1 MSSFS
6 EIIIKSENEMQK
18 LGKFLSKIFKPYDII
33 TLNGDVGVGKT
44 FLSKSIIYNI
54 TKIKEV
60 PSPTFNLVLTYP
72 INNIEIWHCDFYRI
86 NHFEEVE
93 EIGVFED
100 LKDKIILLE
109 WPKFK
114 DEIKYLNP
122 LNIFIDFVYNEEK
135 NVIYSR
141 KVRFNG
147 SNEWMARID
156 NIFTLN
162 LE

>member
-18 LGKFLSKIFKPYDII
+18 LGKFLSKILKPYDII

-44 FLSKSIIYNI
+44 FLCKSIIYNI

-86 NHFEEVE
+86 NCFEEVE

-114 DEIKYLNP
+114 DQIKFFNP
-122 LNIFIDFVYNEEK
+122 LNIFIDIAYNEQK
-135 NVIYSR
+135 NIINSR
-141 KVRFNG
+141 KVSFNG

-156 NIFTLN
+156 NIISLN
-162 LE
+162 SE

>member
-1 MSSFS
+1 MSTFS
-6 EIIIKSENEMQK
+6 EIIIKSENGMQK

-33 TLNGDVGVGKT
+33 TLNGQVGVGKT

-60 PSPTFNLVLTYP
+60 PSPTFYLVLTYP

-86 NHFEEVE
+86 NCFEEVE

-114 DEIKYLNP
+114 DQIKFFNP
-122 LNIFIDFVYNEEK
+122 LNIFIDTVYNEQK
-135 NVIYSR
+135 NVINSR
-141 KVRFNG
+141 KIRFNG
-147 SNEWMARID
+147 SNEWMASLD
-156 NIFTLN
+156 NIITLN

>member
-1 MSSFS
+1 MNSLS

-44 FLSKSIIYNI
+44 FLSKSIIHNI
-54 TKIKEV
+54 TKIREV

-86 NHFEEVE
+86 NCFEEVE

-122 LNIFIDFVYNEEK
+122 LNIFIDIVYNEKK
-135 NVIYSR
+135 NVKYSR
-141 KVRFNG
+141 KVSFCG
-147 SNEWMARID
+147 SNEWIVRLD

>member
-1 MSSFS
+1 MSSLS
-6 EIIIKSENEMQK
+6 EIIIKSENGMQK
-18 LGKFLSKIFKPYDII
+18 LGKFLAKIFKPYDII

-44 FLSKSIIYNI
+44 FLSKYIIYNM

-60 PSPTFNLVLTYP
+60 PSPTFNIVQTYP
-72 INNIEIWHCDFYRI
+72 IKNIEIWHCDFYRI
-86 NHFEEVE
+86 NFFEEVE
-93 EIGVFED
+93 QIGVFED

-122 LNIFIDFVYNEEK
+122 LNIFIDIIPNEEK
-135 NVIYSR
+135 NVINFR
-141 KVRFNG
+141 KVSFNG
-147 SNEWMARID
+147 SNEWMTRLD

>member
-1 MSSFS
+1 
-6 EIIIKSENEMQK
+6 MQK

-86 NHFEEVE
+86 NCFEEVE

-122 LNIFIDFVYNEEK
+122 LNIFIDIVYNEKK
-135 NVIYSR
+135 NVIHSR
-141 KVRFNG
+141 KVSFNG
-147 SNEWMARID
+147 SNEWMARLE
-156 NIFTLN
+156 NIFTLIEN
-162 LE
+162 RYENEFCIL

>member
-1 MSSFS
+1 MSSLS
-6 EIIIKSENEMQK
+6 EMIIKSENGMQK
-18 LGKFLSKIFKPYDII
+18 LGKFLATIFKPYDII

-44 FLSKSIIYNI
+44 FLSKSIIYNM

-60 PSPTFNLVLTYP
+60 PSPTFNLVQTYP
-72 INNIEIWHCDFYRI
+72 IDNIEIWHCDFYRI
-86 NHFEEVE
+86 NCYEEVE

-122 LNIFIDFVYNEEK
+122 LNVFIDIVYDEEK
-135 NVIYSR
+135 SNTYPR
-141 KVRFNG
+141 KVSFNG
-147 SNEWMARID
+147 SNKWMKRLD

-162 LE
+162 LK

>member
-1 MSSFS
+1 MSSLS
-6 EIIIKSENEMQK
+6 EIIINSENEMQK

-54 TKIKEV
+54 TKIKDV

-86 NHFEEVE
+86 HCFEEVE

-114 DEIKYLNP
+114 DQIKFFNP
-122 LNIFIDFVYNEEK
+122 LNIFIDIVYNEQK
-135 NVIYSR
+135 NVINSR
-141 KVRFNG
+141 KIRFNG
-147 SNEWMARID
+147 SNEWMARLD
-156 NIFTLN
+156 NFITLN

>member
-1 MSSFS
+1 MSSLS

-18 LGKFLSKIFKPYDII
+18 LGKLLSKIFKPYDII

-60 PSPTFNLVLTYP
+60 PSPTFNLVITYP

-122 LNIFIDFVYNEEK
+122 LNIFIDIVYNKEK
-135 NVIYSR
+135 NTMYPR
-141 KVRFNG
+141 KVSFNG
-147 SNEWMARID
+147 SNEWMARLD

>member
-1 MSSFS
+1 MSSLS
-6 EIIIKSENEMQK
+6 EIIIKSENGMQK
-18 LGKFLSKIFKPYDII
+18 LGNFLSKIFMPSDII

-44 FLSKSIIYNI
+44 FLCKSIIYNM

-60 PSPTFNLVLTYP
+60 PSPTFNLVQTYP
-72 INNIEIWHCDFYRI
+72 FNNIEIWHCDFYRI
-86 NHFEEVE
+86 NFFEEIE

-100 LKDKIILLE
+100 LKDKIIFLE

-114 DEIKYLNP
+114 NQIKFFNP
-122 LNIFIDFVYNEEK
+122 LNIFIDIAYNEQK
-135 NVIYSR
+135 NIINSR
-141 KVRFNG
+141 KVSFNG

-156 NIFTLN
+156 NIISLN